1 MDMYGFYTGRC
12 FDAYEF
18 LGCHPEGDGAVF
30 RTFAPAA
37 AAVSV
42 ILFTM
47 GVLSRAWSAGTKAW
61 AVLQGMAMAAAPHSS
76 SSRAPDRSRSSTA
89 PVSPERRAAVRS
101 GIRVSLRIRAG
112 MCS

>member
-42 ILFTM
+42 IGECNGWTQTPMWKIHDGNFWECRIS
-47 GVLSRAWSAGTKAW
+47 G
-61 AVLQGMAMAAAPHSS
+61 AAAGQMYKY
-76 SSRAPDRSRSSTA
+76 RIDRKS
-89 PVSPERRAAVRS
+89 VV
-101 GIRVSLRIRAG
+101 
-112 MCS
+112 